1 MTEDGG
7 GKAGDCGYEWG
18 HGEPNEE
25 TQSNGNE
32 ITAEWARR
40 TAETQLG
47 IKSTEELKKCF
58 DAIKK
63 AVSENKMSTT
73 LYFYASK
80 PCLEELHERG
90 FQAYA
95 KSDQRE
101 GSWTTISW

>member
-18 HGEPNEE
+18 QREHLEE
-25 TQSNGNE
+25 ILSTENE
-32 ITAEWARR
+32 ITADWARR

-47 IKSTEELKKCF
+47 IKSVEELRKCF

-73 LYFYASK
+73 VYFYASR
-80 PCLEELHERG
+80 PCIEELYKRG
-90 FQAYA
+90 FQATA
-95 KSDQRE
+95 NSDQRE